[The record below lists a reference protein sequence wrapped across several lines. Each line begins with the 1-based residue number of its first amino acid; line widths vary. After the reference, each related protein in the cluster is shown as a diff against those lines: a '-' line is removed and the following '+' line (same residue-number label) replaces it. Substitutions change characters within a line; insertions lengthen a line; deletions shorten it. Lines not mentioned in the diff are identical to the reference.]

1 MFVMTAVDNFFKK
14 NRIDPM
20 ACIINN
26 DYSLW
31 TEGWVFFL
39 LFFENFLAYLMR
51 INVEFHR
58 KSQINNS
65 KESN

>member
-1 MFVMTAVDNFFKK
+1 MFVMTAVDNLIQWLVLSIMTTVYELK
-14 NRIDPM
+14 
-20 ACIINN
+20 AGC
-26 DYSLW
+26 
-31 TEGWVFFL
+31 VF

>member
-1 MFVMTAVDNFFKK
+1 
-14 NRIDPM
+14 M

-58 KSQINNS
+58 KSPINNS